1 MVDVTMNKVISKF
14 NIDMKNAGKNEFK
27 AYCPVCGKTEGR
39 RTLNINPVEEKFH
52 CFRCGAGG
60 RTNALYC
67 LYMGWDITEENQKR
81 AFKEL
86 IGDYSF
92 AFEGGNKKAYKAFKG
107 DTTVS
112 FVSTKNAYENE
123 DTSVSKIASIDVR
136 HKTYSALLEE
146 LGLATEH
153 RKNLLQRG
161 LTEDEIVRLGY
172 KTSPTKNPTVLC
184 ELLIEKGCTLE
195 GVPGFY
201 KDSTGKWSVVG
212 SNERGIL
219 IPFKNTQGK
228 IQGLHKRLDNTENGK
243 FRWFSSGGFN
253 EGTKAENWIHFAGE
267 FENRSVIITEGAM
280 KADIISTI
288 KGGKAVLA
296 VPGVNSIQKLEDIL
310 IDLKN
315 NKGINRIET
324 VFDMDYITNEQV
336 ERAYN
341 NLLGLLKKLDI
352 EYHKQVWSP
361 CYKGYDDY
369 LAMLYRGV
377 FSC

>member
-1 MVDVTMNKVISKF
+1 MTREPVSMADVITLFSLDIKC
-14 NIDMKNAGKNEFK
+14 AGNNEFMT
-27 AYCPVCGKTEGR
+27 YCPRCGKKGGR
-39 RTLNINPVEEKFH
+39 RTLYMNTAKEFFH
-52 CFRCGAGG
+52 CFRCEVSGKTA
-60 RTNALYC
+60 NLYC
-67 LYMGWDITEENQKR
+67 LFMGWELNKENRNK
-81 AFKEL
+81 
-86 IGDYSF
+86 
-92 AFEGGNKKAYKAFKG
+92 AFEELRNNK
-107 DTTVS
+107 TVR
-112 FVSTKNAYENE
+112 VNHGAHYEISNICE
-123 DTSVSKIASIDVR
+123 SLIASIDVR
-136 HKTYSALLEE
+136 HKTYSVLLEE
-146 LGLATEH
+146 LGLAKEH
-153 RKNLLQRG
+153 RTNLSKRG
-161 LTEDEIVRLGY
+161 LTEDEIISLGY
-172 KTSPTKNPTVLC
+172 KTSPTKKLNQLC
-184 ELLIEKGCTLE
+184 EILIEKGCVLE

-201 KDSTGKWSVVG
+201 KDATGKWFVAG
-212 SNERGIL
+212 ANERGIL

-315 NKGINRIET
+315 NKGINRVET

-377 FSC
+377 